1 MKKEK
6 KGKCLILGTS
16 FLCLLFPVAY
26 SRACRLPRQRGG
38 RQAVEGR
45 GSEAF
50 TAAAWRRRRF
60 RLKRSA
66 AGLFI
71 YSVIQRF
78 VFLSAFWDVEI
89 GVSVFVSFSV
99 KCWFKICVS
108 ALNKVL
114 SFCLNRLFCISW
126 CSVKEGRDWRE
137 KAALTSEEE
146 KGDEQEGRMK
156 KEITF
161 KKGQRILR
169 YMSAIHHVKLHFF
182 MSSPPMKHFD
192 ILLF

>member
-1 MKKEK
+1 MKKKKK

-78 VFLSAFWDVEI
+78 VFLSGFWD
-89 GVSVFVSFSV
+89 GTRNQYFFRFSV
-99 KCWFKICVS
+99 KCWFKMCVS

-192 ILLF
+192 ILPF